1 MAKWTGWVPMVQQV
15 DQVVAARGH
24 KQVVKVVE
32 QVVKVDQEVRGAREA
47 WEAGED
53 QEVWEAEV
61 DQEA

>member
-1 MAKWTGWVPMVQQV
+1 MAKWTGWVPMVQRV

-32 QVVKVDQEVRGAREA
+32 QVVKVDQEVRGAGEA

-53 QEVWEAEV
+53 REVWEEEV